1 MTRRGKSH
9 VLHGAGRSPAL
20 CAGHVGA
27 PAAPAEKRWPPSGIR
42 AGSRKWLWTTSVRL
56 RGARPRGLKETEGK
70 AAMSGPDPA
79 PPPPPP
85 ASAAIRA
92 RTGYPAP
99 PPRRPGPVAQARA
112 PARQGLIPGPRVPG
126 LARPGCWVGVGD
138 RGAGICG
145 PRGLGGRRV
154 PRPLSAT
161 SVRPEE
167 APRAQAP
174 RLPARRPLPPLRPG
188 RREVTRCSL
197 ALAGAAQGGRRGR
210 RRRRRAGRSPRPR
223 PPSGPTLTCFKP
235 APLRPPPAWPFTARL
250 PPFLAS
256 TPGQR
261 QASSLAPRGCP
272 RGHPRQAC
280 LVCPRARPRTRCPR
294 VGGGDTTAEAASS
307 VCDPGAWCQRDLEFP
322 VWLVLGPAEPG

>member
-1 MTRRGKSH
+1 MLR
-9 VLHGAGRSPAL
+9 GAGRDSAL

-27 PAAPAEKRWPPSGIR
+27 PAAPAEKRWPPSGIC

-92 RTGYPAP
+92 GTGHSVP
-99 PPRRPGPVAQARA
+99 PPQRPGSAAQVRA
-112 PARQGLIPGPRVPG
+112 PARQGPISGPRVLG
-126 LARPGCWVGVGD
+126 LALPGRWVGVGE
-138 RGAGICG
+138 RRVGICG
-145 PRGLGGRRV
+145 PSGLGGRRV
-154 PRPLSAT
+154 RRPRSAT
-161 SVRPEE
+161 AAQPEE
-167 APRAQAP
+167 ARRTHAP
-174 RLPARRPLPPLRPG
+174 RLRARRPLPPLRPG

-197 ALAGAAQGGRRGR
+197 ALAGSAQGGRRRG

-223 PPSGPTLTCFKP
+223 PPSRPTLTCLKP
-235 APLRPPPAWPFTARL
+235 ALLRPPPAWPFTARL

-256 TPGQR
+256 ASGRR
-261 QASSLAPRGCP
+261 QALPLVPRGCP
-272 RGHPRQAC
+272 RGHPRGR
-280 LVCPRARPRTRCPR
+280 RALCAPGPGRPRTRCPQ

-307 VCDPGAWCQRDLEFP
+307 VCDPGAWCQQDLEFP